1 MSQSQKVN
9 YIGRVVDGRK
19 QAPIRAAKVTFDN
32 NDGNSIVSYTDLEG
46 IYRFS
51 ANPNHD
57 GILQGHITVEAN
69 GYQTDKYDIKLPIDQ
84 KDLGDTKLVQDS
96 DITHKENEK
105 ENEKENVKDTFS
117 ANNTNNQNNTTSS
130 DNANHVNHE
139 NNTTS
144 SDNVNHENTTSSDN
158 VNHENNT
165 TSSDNANNGNN
176 SETDKL
182 IPILL
187 VLMVTFF
194 TLTTFAIVSA
204 IRRER
209 FDRRNNYINFYHLSI
224 NQVKGLHVKDSFL
237 TVINYQ

>member
-84 KDLGDTKLVQDS
+84 KDLGDTKLVQGS

-117 ANNTNNQNNTTSS
+117 ANNTNNQ
-130 DNANHVNHE
+130 

>member
-84 KDLGDTKLVQDS
+84 KDLGDTKLVQGS

-130 DNANHVNHE
+130 DNANH
-139 NNTTS
+139 
-144 SDNVNHENTTSSDN
+144 

-237 TVINYQ
+237 TVISLLLSFSASLYR